1 MGGVIVA
8 LGILTGPLSFS
19 LQLEV
24 LKLFHNI
31 TSTMSSLTTSQRLQA
46 YLKPTIRRT
55 MLSQYRPNNVAVT
68 VDRPDLQRE
77 VYLESQMASPRPI
90 SGMSAL

>member
-19 LQLEV
+19 LQLDV
-24 LKLFHNI
+24 LKLFH